1 MGMCGIIFDLDGV
14 LCYTDHYHYLAW
26 KAVADRL
33 SLPFDEQV
41 NNRLRGVS
49 RMESL
54 EIILSLGSKTYSQ
67 EEKEQIA
74 AEKNPQQ
81 PVLPVLL
88 ALKAVSLLVELEQ
101 DGLGHVLRVR
111 PVLQSVVSN
120 PVEHVPV
127 GAGHPLEC
135 LVCHGYSLPCGRLLK
150 GLSLRIPAGG
160 GKYLRP
166 GKKRGRNFPL
176 GKSAPGLT
184 GPDAGR
190 P

>member
-67 EEKEQIA
+67 EEKEQMGSR
-74 AEKNPQQ
+74 EKP
-81 PVLPVLL
+81 
-88 ALKAVSLLVELEQ
+88 ALSQLSGTYGARGTGPWGSRCAPHFAGERLENR
-101 DGLGHVLRVR
+101 H
-111 PVLQSVVSN
+111 
-120 PVEHVPV
+120 
-127 GAGHPLEC
+127 
-135 LVCHGYSLPCGRLLK
+135 RLLQQK
-150 GLSLRIPAGG
+150 RPPHFGTNRTGRI
-160 GKYLRP
+160 L
-166 GKKRGRNFPL
+166 
-176 GKSAPGLT
+176 
-184 GPDAGR
+184 
-190 P
+190 

>member
-1 MGMCGIIFDLDGV
+1 MKGRGDLLDGAALVVIQIDGQAV
-14 LCYTDHYHYLAW
+14 LGLQAHDGLEQLA
-26 KAVADRL
+26 
-33 SLPFDEQV
+33 FG
-41 NNRLRGVS
+41 GVIGH
-49 RMESL
+49 RRVPL
-54 EIILSLGSKTYSQ
+54 LIQRHG
-67 EEKEQIA
+67 A
-74 AEKNPQQ
+74 APPEGAQQAPALVHRHPQQ

-135 LVCHGYSLPCGRLLK
+135 LFCHGYSLPCGRLLK

>member
-67 EEKEQIA
+67 EEKEQMA
-74 AEKNPQQ
+74 AEKNRLYRSYLERMGPEA
-81 PVLPVLL
+81 L
-88 ALKAVSLLVELEQ
+88 APEAAAAGIQ
-101 DGLGHVLRVR
+101 
-111 PVLQSVVSN
+111 
-120 PVEHVPV
+120 
-127 GAGHPLEC
+127 AGH
-135 LVCHGYSLPCGRLLK
+135 RLLQQK
-150 GLSLRIPAGG
+150 RPPHFGTNRTGRI
-160 GKYLRP
+160 L
-166 GKKRGRNFPL
+166 
-176 GKSAPGLT
+176 
-184 GPDAGR
+184 
-190 P
+190 

>member
-67 EEKEQIA
+67 EEKEQMA
-74 AEKNPQQ
+74 
-81 PVLPVLL
+81 VRLPSRNLIR
-88 ALKAVSLLVELEQ
+88 KCS
-101 DGLGHVLRVR
+101 GWR
-111 PVLQSVVSN
+111 
-120 PVEHVPV
+120 
-127 GAGHPLEC
+127 
-135 LVCHGYSLPCGRLLK
+135 
-150 GLSLRIPAGG
+150 
-160 GKYLRP
+160 
-166 GKKRGRNFPL
+166 RGNYAFPL
-176 GKSAPGLT
+176 MSVLWWRTPPPESWPQMQAAFFPSAWGTP
-184 GPDAGR
+184 PR
-190 P
+190 PPAAAPS